1 MIPLTD
7 FVDRFDG
14 LESVVLEAPQ
24 PRRLAVRSVRAH
36 KQQLL
41 IALETITT
49 RNDAE
54 KHIGEFL
61 SVTRAEL
68 VELPEGTWFQ
78 FDVVG
83 MEVRSEDGEVL
94 GRIVEVVEMPA
105 NDIWRVEGLRSFN
118 LPASGNI
125 ILKVDR
131 TARVVT
137 IRILEGLLDL
147 Q

>member
-1 MIPLTD
+1 M
-7 FVDRFDG
+7 
-14 LESVVLEAPQ
+14 
-24 PRRLAVRSVRAH
+24 RAH
-36 KQQLL
+36 KRQLL
-41 IALETITT
+41 IALESINT

-54 KHIGEFL
+54 EHIGEFL

-68 VELPEGTWFQ
+68 VELPEGMLFQ

-94 GRIVEVVEMPA
+94 GKIVEVVEMPA
-105 NDIWRVEGLRSFN
+105 NDIWRVQGRRSFN

-125 ILKVDR
+125 ILNVDR

-137 IRILEGLLDL
+137 IRMLEGLLDL
-147 Q
+147 QE